1 MALISRDWKAAL
13 DLLGRIHR
21 KDFFDLA
28 VEYRAL
34 QLQKADPTISRD
46 VVALEQIRLRE
57 EAIANNYAIMKSAT
71 ENESPAAT
79 VAK

>member
-1 MALISRDWKAAL
+1 MALISRDRKAAL

-46 VVALEQIRLRE
+46 VVALEQFAFARRRLQTTTR
-57 EAIANNYAIMKSAT
+57 
-71 ENESPAAT
+71 
-79 VAK
+79 